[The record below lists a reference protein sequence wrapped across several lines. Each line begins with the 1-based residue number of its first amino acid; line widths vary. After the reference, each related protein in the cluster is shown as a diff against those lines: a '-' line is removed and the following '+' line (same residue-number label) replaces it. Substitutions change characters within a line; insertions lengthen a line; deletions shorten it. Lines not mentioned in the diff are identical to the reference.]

1 MSDDLRCRF
10 PYEGV
15 DFVDGLTDR
24 LERFLKDGSA
34 DIERS
39 WEIHDGAWRDFLDH
53 CRFFFNPDPN
63 SLYCV
68 GRSRSLTPISMQSF
82 WSIRRTPNRSGVRVQ
97 IRVWIWVRVWFGSV
111 VVLGLVW
118 VFGEDGFEE
127 IHYSLLFVPIS
138 YWCWVCVYCF
148 CVWLTRKI
156 SCWVCVCC
164 FCVRLTRK
172 IYCWVC
178 VCVSGFVIF
187 GF

>member
-1 MSDDLRCRF
+1 MSDDLRRRF
-10 PYEGV
+10 PYKGAN
-15 DFVDGLTDR
+15 FVDGLTNR
-24 LERFLKDGSA
+24 LERFLKDRSTG
-34 DIERS
+34 IERS
-39 WEIHDGAWRDFLDH
+39 WEIHDNAWRDFLDH
-53 CRFFFNPDPN
+53 RRFSFNPDPN

-68 GRSRSLTPISMQSF
+68 GRSGSLTPISMQPF
-82 WSIRRTPNRSGVRVQ
+82 WSIRRNSKSQWSQSPDPGLNLGS
-97 IRVWIWVRVWFGSV
+97 VWFGSV
-111 VVLGLVW
+111 IVLGLVW
-118 VFGEDGFEE
+118 VFEEDGFEE